1 MIGINN
7 DPCCAVMSCLQYIV
21 KKKKAALLRKF
32 YPSAFFSKNV
42 DNIGVKKWHDL
53 KKKQPDHD
61 PVLLVNKSF
70 D

>member
-1 MIGINN
+1 MIGFNN

-21 KKKKAALLRKF
+21 KKKAALLRKF

-42 DNIGVKKWHDL
+42 DNIAVKKWHDL
-53 KKKQPDHD
+53 KKTQPDHD